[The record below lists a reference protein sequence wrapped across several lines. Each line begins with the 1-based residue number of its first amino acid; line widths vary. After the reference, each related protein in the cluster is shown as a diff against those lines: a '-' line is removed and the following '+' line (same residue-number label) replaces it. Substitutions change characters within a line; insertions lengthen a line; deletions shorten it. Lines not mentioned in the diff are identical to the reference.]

1 MSTYYRAEN
10 DEPAAEP
17 SLVGIALVMPAAE
30 PSLVGIA
37 LVIDDAEKGPQLVFR
52 YPVARHDPGAGG
64 AGGGP
69 GSLLSSVPSLTSAAM
84 AGVVVVVVV
93 VVVPAAAPM
102 VATALWPATL
112 TLM

>member
-10 DEPAAEP
+10 DEPAAVP

-64 AGGGP
+64 AGD
-69 GSLLSSVPSLTSAAM
+69 L
-84 AGVVVVVVV
+84 
-93 VVVPAAAPM
+93 
-102 VATALWPATL
+102 
-112 TLM
+112 